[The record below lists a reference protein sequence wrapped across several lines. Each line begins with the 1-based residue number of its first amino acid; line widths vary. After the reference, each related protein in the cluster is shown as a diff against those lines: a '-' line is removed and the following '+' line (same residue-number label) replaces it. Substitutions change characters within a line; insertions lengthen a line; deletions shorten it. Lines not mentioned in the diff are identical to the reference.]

1 MKRWW
6 PGVVRCTGVGLLL
19 WPWPA
24 LAESPPDAG
33 QLLER
38 SREPVTVLP
47 LQAPRI
53 ELPRAE
59 APALPATAGIPVR
72 QFRIRGATAFSEAA
86 LQAVV
91 ADAVN
96 HSLTLAELQALTA
109 RITRFYQARGYLLAR
124 AYLPPQ
130 EIREGVVEIA
140 VQEGFLEQVVSEDS
154 AGLAPGLR
162 EDLNA
167 ALMPGAPLERGALE
181 RAVLLNDTL
190 PGIAATA
197 RLRAGEQPGGTVV
210 TLETRTEARW
220 MAELSADNHGDRYT
234 GRNQSGLRLEWN
246 NPSGHGDQLGLRLQ
260 GAGEG
265 RLYGRLGYD
274 FALHGPWRA
283 TASASSTR
291 YELGEEFRNLKA
303 DGRAE
308 TASLEVRYPLVLRAT
323 LRLQAVAAT
332 DYLQMVDRIGITG
345 TERNKSL
352 LDGRLGL
359 ALQAADRWRGQS
371 ALSLQLSSGQL
382 DIHDRDEQRF
392 DAASVGSEG
401 GFSKLTLSG
410 ERWQQL
416 PGGFQ
421 LRGSASL
428 QWALDNLTSAQ
439 KLAIGGPAGVRAYP
453 AGEAQGDEGRLA
465 SLELHRALPLA
476 PRWRPTAILF
486 ADYGRVRFNHR
497 TWSGFA
503 GDTTRELAAA
513 GVGLDWRGPRGLGFS
528 AWQAWPLTDTQ
539 VTAESD
545 DNHRLWLS
553 GRIGF

>member
-1 MKRWW
+1 MKRRW
-6 PGVVRCTGVGLLL
+6 PVVVRCASLGLLL
-19 WPWPA
+19 WPGVA
-24 LAESPPDAG
+24 LAEAPPDAG

-38 SREPVTVLP
+38 SREPVTVQPLP
-47 LQAPRI
+47 TPRI

-59 APALPATAGIPVR
+59 APAPPATARIPVQ
-72 QFRIRGATAFSEAA
+72 QFRIRGATVFPEAT

-91 ADAVN
+91 AEARGRR
-96 HSLTLAELQALTA
+96 LTLAELQGLAA
-109 RITRFYQARGYLLAR
+109 RMTRFYQARGYLLAR

-130 EIREGVVEIA
+130 EIRDGVVEIA
-140 VQEGFLEQVVSEDS
+140 VQEGYLERVMAEDS

-162 EDLNA
+162 QDLTA
-167 ALMPGAPLERGALE
+167 ALTPGAPLQKGALE
-181 RAVLLNDTL
+181 RVVLLHDTL

-210 TLETRTEARW
+210 TVETRTEAKW
-220 MAELSADNHGDRYT
+220 AGELSADNHGDRYT
-234 GRNQSGLRLEWN
+234 GRRQGGLRLEWN
-246 NPSGHGDQLGLRLQ
+246 NPSGRGDQLGLRLQ
-260 GAGEG
+260 SAGAG
-265 RLYGRLGYD
+265 RVYGRLGYD

-291 YELGEEFRNLKA
+291 YELGEEFRNLEA

-308 TASLEVRYPLVLRAT
+308 TASLEVRYPLILRAA
-323 LRLQAVAAT
+323 LRLDAVAAT
-332 DYLQMVDRIGITG
+332 DYLQMVDCIGLTA
-345 TERNKSL
+345 TERDKSL
-352 LDGRLGL
+352 LDGRLGI
-359 ALQAADRWRGQS
+359 ALQAADHWRGQS
-371 ALSLQLSSGQL
+371 ALSLQLTAGRL

-392 DAASVGSEG
+392 DAVSVGSEG
-401 GFSKLTLSG
+401 GFSKLTLGG

-416 PGGFQ
+416 PGGFH
-421 LRGSASL
+421 LRASASL

-453 AGEAQGDEGRLA
+453 TGEAQGDEGRLV
-465 SLELHRALPLA
+465 SLELHRTLPLA
-476 PRWRPTAILF
+476 PRWRPSAILF

-497 TWSGFA
+497 TWTGFA
-503 GDTTRELAAA
+503 GDSTRELAAA
-513 GVGLDWRGPRGLGFS
+513 GLGLDWRGPRGIGLS

-545 DNHRLWLS
+545 DNHRFWLS